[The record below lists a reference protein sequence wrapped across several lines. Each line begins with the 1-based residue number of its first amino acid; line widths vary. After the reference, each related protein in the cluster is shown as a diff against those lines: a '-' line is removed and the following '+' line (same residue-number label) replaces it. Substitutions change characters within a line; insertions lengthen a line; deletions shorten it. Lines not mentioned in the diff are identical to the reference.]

1 MRGAV
6 LYIYYEPGIGIEAP
20 MKKACVVGFIVLL
33 FFAASLAWP
42 QTVRK
47 PAFAGQFY
55 EGDPLRLA
63 AQINGFLGAV
73 DRPPNPPDRILALI
87 VPHAGYVYSG
97 QTAAYGYKL
106 VQGRTIDAVIIVAP
120 SHRYAFNGGAV
131 WAQGGFETPLGTA
144 AVDEALAAEFI
155 RETGYRSIPDAFAE
169 EHSVE
174 VQVPFIQ
181 TVLPNSK
188 IVPVVLGGLNERD
201 IRSLAVALAKLMS
214 RPGVLVVA
222 STDMSHYLPKDRAN
236 QVDSET
242 ASLIRGFKAD
252 ALIRK
257 LAAAENILCGGAG
270 VAAVLL
276 AGKKAGAS
284 EVRLLH
290 YADSSEAGGPADGV
304 VGYLAAAVIG
314 GERPPDFSLSTNEK
328 KELLGL
334 ARRAVET
341 FVRSG
346 KVLEYET
353 KDPNLLAA
361 RGAFVTLKKSGGLR
375 GCIGFIEPVFPLAR
389 AVIQA
394 AVYAATE
401 DPRFPAVGE
410 KELGELEYE
419 ISVLTPLRRILDPKE
434 VRVGTHGLV
443 VAQGGRRGLLLPQV
457 PVEEGWDRE
466 TFLRQAC
473 YKAGLPETAWQ
484 AGAEIF
490 VFEAVV
496 FH

>member
-1 MRGAV
+1 
-6 LYIYYEPGIGIEAP
+6 
-20 MKKACVVGFIVLL
+20 MKRTWVAGFGVLL
-33 FFAASLAWP
+33 ILATSLAWS

-47 PAFAGQFY
+47 SVFAGQFY
-55 EGDPLRLA
+55 DGDPARLA
-63 AQINGFLGAV
+63 AQINRFLGAV

-97 QTAAYGYKL
+97 QTAAYGYRL
-106 VQGRTIDAVIIVAP
+106 VQGRNIDSVVIVAP

-144 AVDEALAAEFI
+144 AVDEALASEII
-155 RETGYRSIPDAFAE
+155 RETGFRAIPEAFAE
-169 EHSVE
+169 EHAVE

-181 TVLPNSK
+181 TVLPKSK
-188 IVPVVLGGLNERD
+188 IVPVVLGGLNERGL
-201 IRSLAVALAKLMS
+201 RSLANALANFMS
-214 RPGVLVVA
+214 RPGILVVA

-257 LAAAENILCGGAG
+257 LAEGENILCGGAG

-276 AGKKAGAS
+276 AGQKAGAV
-284 EVRLLH
+284 EARLLH

-314 GERPPDFSLSTNEK
+314 GERPPDFSLSSNEK

-375 GCIGFIEPVFPLAR
+375 GCIGFLEPVFPLAR

-410 KELGELEYE
+410 KELAELEYE
-419 ISVLTPLRRILDPKE
+419 ISVLSPLRRIPDPKE

-443 VAQGGRRGLLLPQV
+443 IAQGGRRGLLLPQV

-484 AGAEIF
+484 TGAEIF
-490 VFEAVV
+490 VFEAIV

>member
-1 MRGAV
+1 
-6 LYIYYEPGIGIEAP
+6 
-20 MKKACVVGFIVLL
+20 MKKAGMAGFGVLL
-33 FFAASLAWP
+33 FFATSLAWP
-42 QTVRK
+42 QTIRK
-47 PAFAGQFY
+47 SVFAGQFY
-55 EGDPLRLA
+55 DGDPARLA
-63 AQINGFLGAV
+63 AQINRFLGAV

-97 QTAAYGYKL
+97 QTAAYGYRL
-106 VQGRTIDAVIIVAP
+106 VQGRNIDSVVIVAP

-144 AVDEALAAEFI
+144 AVDEALASEII
-155 RETGYRSIPDAFAE
+155 RETGFRVIPEAFAE
-169 EHSVE
+169 EHAVE

-181 TVLPNSK
+181 TVLPKSK
-188 IVPVVLGGLNERD
+188 IVPVVLGGLNERGL
-201 IRSLAVALAKLMS
+201 RSLANALANFMS
-214 RPGVLVVA
+214 RPGILVVA

-257 LAAAENILCGGAG
+257 LAEGENILCGGTG

-276 AGKKAGAS
+276 AAQKAEAS
-284 EVRLLH
+284 EVRILH

-314 GERPPDFSLSTNEK
+314 GERPPDFSLSSNEK

-334 ARRAVET
+334 ARRAVEA

-353 KDPNLLAA
+353 KDPNLIAA

-401 DPRFPAVGE
+401 DPRFPTVGE
-410 KELGELEYE
+410 IELGEIEYE
-419 ISVLTPLRRILDPKE
+419 ISVLTPPRRIQDPKE
-434 VRVGTHGLV
+434 VRVGKHGLV
-443 VAQGGRRGLLLPQV
+443 ISQGGQRGLLLPQV

-484 AGAEIF
+484 TGAEIY
-490 VFEAVV
+490 VFEAIV